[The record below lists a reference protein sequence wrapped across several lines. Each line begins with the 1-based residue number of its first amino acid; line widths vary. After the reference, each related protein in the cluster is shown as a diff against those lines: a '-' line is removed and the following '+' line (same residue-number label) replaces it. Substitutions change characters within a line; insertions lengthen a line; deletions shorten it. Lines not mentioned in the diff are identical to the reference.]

1 MGWLKSVKRAA
12 GSVTKTVTR
21 TVSKAG
27 KVAIKQATKAVKT
40 TVRVAEKAGDVTAKG
55 LDLIYKA
62 GTKNP
67 MIATSLALG
76 KSIVRGD
83 SLLEAAKAA
92 QKAGIKSVKDS
103 LQYAQMVAPF
113 VPGIGSGA
121 AAALAAGGAL
131 ASGKSITDAMI
142 KAARAAVPGGEL
154 AATAFDAG
162 VELAKGKSITAVA
175 LAAARDHI
183 PGGKEG
189 KIAFDAA
196 VALSRGQSLQKV
208 AKQAGQR
215 VISPYA
221 ADVNEFMRSVKG
233 DVNIQEAAL
242 SRAGRKVFQRS
253 KRAAERSGI
262 ARRAKRI
269 EGIAQR
275 RAHAIKV
282 PKSMAAAVRRAK
294 LAVLAQKK
302 REEAADAR
310 KAAAAKKRPARK
322 RPARKRAAPGARR
335 MRPRRRGRG

>member
-1 MGWLKSVKRAA
+1 MGWLKSVKKAA
-12 GSVTKTVTR
+12 GSVTKVVTK

-27 KVAIKQATKAVKT
+27 KTAVKQATKAAKT
-40 TVRVAEKAGDVTAKG
+40 TVRAAKKAGDVAADG
-55 LDLIYKA
+55 LDLVYKA

-92 QKAGIKSVKDS
+92 QKAGIKSVKES

-131 ASGKSITDAMI
+131 ASGKSISDAMI
-142 KAARAAVPGGEL
+142 KAARAAIPGGEL
-154 AATAFDAG
+154 AATAFDTG
-162 VELAKGKSITAVA
+162 VQLAKGKSITAVA

-215 VISPYA
+215 VISRHA
-221 ADVNEFMRSVKG
+221 ADATEFIRSVKA

-253 KRAAERSGI
+253 KRAAERNGVVSR
-262 ARRAKRI
+262 ARRI
-269 EGIAQR
+269 EGIAAR
-275 RAHAIKV
+275 KAHAIKV
-282 PKSMAAAVRRAK
+282 PKSMGAAVRRAK
-294 LAVLAQKK
+294 AQVLAQKK
-302 REEAADAR
+302 REEAAAKR
-310 KAAAAKKRPARK
+310 AAAKRKRAARK
-322 RPARKRAAPGARR
+322 RPARKRAAATRR
-335 MRPRRRGRG
+335 RRPRRTGRG